1 MNTKVMLAFVVATMV
16 AGAGTGSGVSARAEE
31 PGAARLLR
39 NYRCMMITEDPSRGG
54 SGPPSVLATPRVDAP
69 QLGPA
74 SEPTIVDDPLR
85 VVNGYARVLLLD
97 GRPGWV
103 RRNRLRNWT
112 VAASPAL
119 RCYVER
125 MPDGRLEFGYIHPG

>member
-1 MNTKVMLAFVVATMV
+1 MSTKVVLAFVVATMV
-16 AGAGTGSGVSARAEE
+16 AGAGTSSGVSPRAEE
-31 PGAARLLR
+31 PGAVRFLR
-39 NYRCMMITEDPSRGG
+39 NYRCMMITENPSRGE
-54 SGPPSVLATPRVDAP
+54 SGPPPILANPRAEAP

-74 SEPTIVDDPLR
+74 SEPTIVDDPPR

-97 GRPGWV
+97 GRSGWV
-103 RRNRLRNWT
+103 RRDRLRNWT
-112 VAASPAL
+112 VAASPRL